1 MIPKAKKTGLQM
13 ASSRIDRGNGRD
25 RVAMWLGVLS
35 ILVSGY
41 ANPSMAEG
49 QPKPFPQF
57 TFKSVKPPKP
67 GEKPKI
73 DVQIELLPDRPAK
86 GPEAPVTP
94 KPETPKSGGANYAWY
109 WHAVSPSI
117 DQASAARISD
127 AVSALRGPEGQI
139 VPTPRLAAMQE
150 VVTRY
155 SSHLMV
161 ETVGTQ
167 VSPAL
172 ALAVMWVESNGS
184 VKAVSR
190 SGAQGL
196 MQLMPATADRF
207 GVKDSF
213 DPAQNIRGGVK
224 YLDFL
229 LRTFSGDPVLSLA
242 GYNAGENAVLRAQGV
257 PDYAETRDYVPKV
270 LAAFSVARGLC
281 QTPPVYVTDG
291 CVFRNF
297 MN

>member
-1 MIPKAKKTGLQM
+1 MGL
-13 ASSRIDRGNGRD
+13 A
-25 RVAMWLGVLS
+25 

-41 ANPSMAEG
+41 AIPSLAEG
-49 QPKPFPQF
+49 QPKPFSQF

-73 DVQIELLPDRPAK
+73 DVQIAILPDKPVK
-86 GPEAPVTP
+86 GPEAPVELP
-94 KPETPKSGGANYAWY
+94 KPDSPKSRLANYAWY
-109 WHAVSPSI
+109 WQTVSPAI
-117 DQASAARISD
+117 EHASAARIND

-155 SSHLMV
+155 SNHLMI

-196 MQLMPATADRF
+196 MQLMPATAERF
-207 GVKDSF
+207 GVADSF
-213 DPAQNIRGGVK
+213 DAAQNIRGGVK

-229 LRTFSGDPVLSLA
+229 LKTFSGDPVLTLA

-270 LAAFSVARGLC
+270 LAAFSVAKGLC

-297 MN
+297 TN